1 MEVTVQVGDFVQYRN
16 AYGNLEGY
24 GVVVKK
30 TEYWTV
36 LLDQETGKEIYWSDD
51 LMVKIIP

>member
-1 MEVTVQVGDFVQYRN
+1 MEVTLQVGDFLQYRN

-36 LLDQETGKEIYWSDD
+36 LLDQETGKEIYWSDN
-51 LMVKIIP
+51 LMVKIVP